1 MSASIEGGR
10 GGQFETTVTFA
21 EPGTH
26 IVLRAY
32 ADDSIT
38 TTAIDVTVTV
48 KE

>member
-10 GGQFETTVTFA
+10 GGQFETTVTFT

-26 IVLRAY
+26 ILRAY

-48 KE
+48 K